1 MQNLKEQLAQL
12 IANPAKEEK
21 DIIFQLQKLINEND
35 IAKANSK
42 GSSHISDLLL
52 ESTKFM
58 ESDGGSQL
66 LVKSGFQNL
75 DKVIGGFAPGELV
88 VFGGRPGMGKTQLLV
103 NMVLAISK
111 QQAVQYFSFDLSEF
125 LLTTRF
131 ISAATGIS
139 CDRILQHKLSEAEKT
154 QINSVQN
161 DLKNHQIYLND
172 GFNNSLSAFKA
183 HCEKQ
188 VSEKNIRVIVVD
200 YLQMMS
206 SFKYRNNRELEISAI
221 SRELKNIARD
231 NNITVIAASQL
242 SRAVETRGGD
252 KRPYLSDLRESGA
265 IEQDADKVIFV
276 YRADYYGL
284 MEDENGMPTDGV
296 MELIIAKNRNGALD
310 TARLSRSQNF
320 STITDGGDYNNDF
333 DFSKNRLDEIGEMP
347 F

>member
-12 IANPAKEEK
+12 IANPVKEEK
-21 DIIFQLQKLINEND
+21 DIIFQLQKLIYEND
-35 IAKANSK
+35 ISKSNAK
-42 GSSHISDLLL
+42 GSTHISDLLL

-88 VFGGRPGMGKTQLLV
+88 VVGGRPGMGKTQLLV
-103 NMVLAISK
+103 NMVLAMSK
-111 QQAVQYFSFDLSEF
+111 QHAVQYFSFDLSEF

-131 ISAATGIS
+131 ISAATEIS

-154 QINSVQN
+154 QINTVQN

-188 VSEKNIRVIVVD
+188 VSEKNIRVIIVD
-200 YLQMMS
+200 YLHMMS

-252 KRPYLSDLRESGA
+252 RRPCLSDLRESGA

-284 MEDENGMPTDGV
+284 IEDENGMPTNGQ

-310 TARLSRSQNF
+310 TAHLSRNQNF
-320 STITDGGDYNNDF
+320 STITDGDDNNSDF
-333 DFSKNRLDEIGEMP
+333 NFSETRLDEIGEVP